1 MDAKI
6 LELIETSVREGIL
19 SSSWIILIIAV
30 VSAGVGGFFGAYLK
44 KKGEGIAINENF
56 HNVLEQLKAQKE
68 LTEAIRYEFE
78 VQLKMME
85 SLQAQHIFV
94 RELYSE
100 GIKEYSSEQG
110 FSLRQAYLL
119 LYQPHSCSSNHKDK
133 ELEERLETAIET
145 VMQPLRKYIGI
156 LDEETIS
163 EIYKTQNFLLKM
175 RGNDE
180 KEIKRKKNDVF
191 NLTDVTRKF
200 VKLDKIAYRK
210 GLIDSQLVERRQ
222 EE

>member
-6 LELIETSVREGIL
+6 LELIQTSVHEGIL
-19 SSSWIILIIAV
+19 SSSWIMLIIAI
-30 VSAGVGGFFGAYLK
+30 VSAGVGAFFGAYLK
-44 KKGEGIAINENF
+44 RKGEDVAIRENF
-56 HNVLEQLKAQKE
+56 SNVLEQLKAQKE
-68 LTEAIRYEFE
+68 LTESIRYKFE
-78 VQLKMME
+78 VQLKTLE

-119 LYQPHSCSSNHKDK
+119 LYQPHSCSSSNKDK
-133 ELEERLETAIET
+133 KLEERLEVAIET

-156 LDEETIS
+156 LDESTIE
-163 EIYKTQNFLLKM
+163 EIYKTQDFLLKM

-180 KEIKRKKNDVF
+180 KEVRRKKNDVF

-200 VKLDKIAYRK
+200 VKADMIAYRK
-210 GLIDSQLVERRQ
+210 GLIDYELVERRM
-222 EE
+222 EK

>member
-6 LELIETSVREGIL
+6 IELIETSVRKGIL
-19 SSSWIILIIAV
+19 SSSWVILIIAI
-30 VSAGVGGFFGAYLK
+30 VSAGVGGYLGAYLK
-44 KKGEGIAINENF
+44 RKGQDRAIKENF
-56 HNVLEQLKAQKE
+56 SNVLVQLKAQKQ
-68 LTEAIRYEFE
+68 LTESIRYE
-78 VQLKMME
+78 LE

-100 GIKEYSSEQG
+100 GIKNYSSEQG

-133 ELEERLETAIET
+133 KLEERLETAIES

-156 LDEETIS
+156 LDEETIE
-163 EIYKTQNFLLKM
+163 EIYEVQDFLIKM

-180 KEIKRKKNDVF
+180 KEVKRKKNELF
-191 NLTDVTRKF
+191 NLTDVTRRSA
-200 VKLDKIAYRK
+200 KLHKIAYRI
-210 GLIDSQLVERRQ
+210 GLIESRLEERRTKKQ
-222 EE
+222 

>member
-6 LELIETSVREGIL
+6 IELIETSVREGIL
-19 SSSWIILIIAV
+19 SSSWIMLILAI
-30 VSAGVGGFFGAYLK
+30 VSAAVGGFFGAYLK
-44 KKGEGIAINENF
+44 RKGEDVAIKQNF
-56 HNVLEQLKAQKE
+56 SNVLEQLKAQKE
-68 LTEAIRYEFE
+68 LTESIRYKFE
-78 VQLKMME
+78 VQLKTME
-85 SLQAQHIFV
+85 ALQAQHIFV

-133 ELEERLETAIET
+133 RLEERLEVAIET

-156 LDEETIS
+156 LDESTIK
-163 EIYKTQNFLLKM
+163 EIYETQDFLLKM

-180 KEIKRKKNDVF
+180 KEVKRKKNNVF
-191 NLTDVTRKF
+191 NLTDVARKF
-200 VKLDKIAYRK
+200 VKLDKIAYRI
-210 GLIDSQLVERRQ
+210 GLIDSQLAERRT
-222 EE
+222 EK